1 MKNFGLD
8 TMENLNRFQKLI
20 PTDWEILTL
29 ILIGLDCQDIRL
41 NFSASPMK
49 PVC

>member
-20 PTDWEILTL
+20 PTDWEIL
-29 ILIGLDCQDIRL
+29 ILIGLDCQDLRL